1 MEHRLKQFDIRQ
13 LAHLVGSGDRDD
25 DFVVLSER
33 SIRSMNVMRGP
44 YRSGAFTVVICTAGC
59 MTGHLNLKKFDIEC
73 GTLAVGFPN
82 SVVQLD
88 CDEGSSVR
96 CILISEEF
104 MRDIHVNLKELLPLY
119 MEVVRN
125 PLLKLSDDDRSEI
138 GHYFDLLE
146 TTYHKV
152 GQPHRIEVVRGI
164 IKALLYRIGD
174 IYCMSRSVDGGDQSV
189 RSRREEYFV
198 KFISLLTE
206 NFKSQRTVGFY
217 ASKLCVTPKYLSLL
231 IKEVSGKSAAD
242 WIDSYVILEAKTLL
256 RFSTMSIQEVA
267 YTLNFSS
274 QSFFGK
280 YFKHQTGMSPSQ
292 YKVSD
297 GEK

>member
-1 MEHRLKQFDIRQ
+1 MEQKLNRFTIRQ
-13 LAHLVGSGDRDD
+13 LTRHSGPDGRDD
-25 DFVVLSER
+25 DFVILSGQSMR
-33 SIRSMNVMRGP
+33 SADMIREP
-44 YRSGAFTVVICTAGC
+44 YRIEAFTIALCTEGRI
-59 MTGHLNLKKFDIEC
+59 MGQLNLREFEIES

-88 CDEGSSVR
+88 CSDESSVR

-104 MRDIHVNLKELLPLY
+104 MRDIHVDLKESLPLF
-119 MEVVRN
+119 MEVARN
-125 PLLKLSDDDRSEI
+125 PLLRLGEQDRSEI
-138 GHYFDLLE
+138 ERYFDLLE
-146 TTYHKV
+146 MVYRNV
-152 GQPHRIEVVRGI
+152 GAPHRLEVARGL
-164 IKALLYRIGD
+164 IKALFYSIGD
-174 IYCMSRSVDGGDQSV
+174 MYCVSRGVVNGDISV

-198 KFISLLTE
+198 KFISLLAE
-206 NFKSQRTVGFY
+206 NYKSQRTVGFY

-242 WIDSYVILEAKTLL
+242 WIDSYVTLEAKTLL

-267 YTLNFSS
+267 YALNFSS

-292 YKVSD
+292 YKVS
-297 GEK
+297 GEKK

>member
-1 MEHRLKQFDIRQ
+1 MEQKVKQFDIRQ
-13 LAHLVGSGDRDD
+13 LVHLAGSGDRDD
-25 DFVVLSER
+25 DFIVFNEWTISKDDMLSGPFRR
-33 SIRSMNVMRGP
+33 SVMTI
-44 YRSGAFTVVICTAGC
+44 ALCTAGRIV
-59 MTGHLNLKKFDIEC
+59 GHLNFKRFNIESD
-73 GTLAVGFPN
+73 TLAVGFPN

-88 CDEGSSVR
+88 CGEGSSLR
-96 CILISEEF
+96 GILVSEEF
-104 MRDIHVNLKELLPLY
+104 MRGIHINLKEMLPLY

-125 PLLKLSDDDRSEI
+125 PMLKLSEEDRCEI

-146 TTYHKV
+146 TICHKV
-152 GQPHRIEVVRGI
+152 DQPHRLEVVRGI
-164 IKALLYRIGD
+164 VTALLYRVGD
-174 IYCMSRSVDGGDQSV
+174 IYCMSRSMDGGDQSV

-198 KFISLLTE
+198 KFISLLSE

-267 YTLNFSS
+267 YALNFSS

-292 YKVSD
+292 YKVSN